1 MRTAK
6 HKGIARLVPTMDASK
21 SYDAPN
27 PMTEAR
33 AMRARM
39 EQRFGLSK
47 ELTTFS
53 AFMMVAEEM
62 GLDSHTGLQ
71 EEFHPLMFQSAR
83 ALLRKRSDPDLP
95 SIKESI
101 NGPHAEEFW
110 KAMDAEI
117 ASLEAKKAWDVV
129 ERSSIPAGMKAVPGT
144 WAQRIKRKPSGEL
157 SKLLFRLG
165 VIKNHLMII
174 PNTVLCLHDLYLK
187 LL

>member
-1 MRTAK
+1 
-6 HKGIARLVPTMDASK
+6 MDASK

-27 PMTEAR
+27 PVAEAR
-33 AMRARM
+33 AMKARM

-62 GLDSHTGLQ
+62 RLDSFTGLQ

-83 ALLRKRSDPDLP
+83 ALLGKRSDPDLP

-129 ERSSIPAGMKAVPGT
+129 ERSSIPSGMKAVPGT

-157 SKLLFRLG
+157 SKF
-165 VIKNHLMII
+165 KS
-174 PNTVLCLHDLYLK
+174 
-187 LL
+187 